1 MTENEAINYLR
12 QIDPKHIECVEL
24 IDMKEVWDNMPQAVS
39 VAEKA
44 LQEIQQY
51 RAIGT
56 VEECQEAM
64 EKQKP
69 RNIRISHIG
78 DAERGKA
85 FCPNCGLDIH
95 GKWKLTYCFL
105 CGQKLDWSE

>member
-1 MTENEAINYLR
+1 MTEQEREIKRVIRYIRSCRNAG
-12 QIDPKHIECVEL
+12 IDATIT
-24 IDMKEVWDNMPQAVS
+24 IDKIRSHFILN
-39 VAEKA
+39 A
-44 LQEIQQY
+44 LEEIQQY

-56 VEECQEAM
+56 VEECREAM